1 MEVGRV
7 EKLGK
12 TADVSYLWMN
22 SKLVMLPYFCHSGER
37 ETEGKKRYQFETGQI
52 FNIATLNQFKNCKV
66 KIGGPFP

>member
-37 ETEGKKRYQFETGQI
+37 ETED
-52 FNIATLNQFKNCKV
+52 KN
-66 KIGGPFP
+66 KILF